1 MNISEMRSWFDV
13 IQDKFNSPYFT
24 DLEFEEFI
32 NQGQQNFVNEIF
44 YGQFAPSTSQSERG
58 GQVMNPI
65 ESTLQ
70 GMESIRPLIIP
81 DLSLNSSSGGVIL
94 DADINN
100 AVSASTGQSSQKY
113 MHILSI
119 ILDDAGVNRIVRFV
133 RHNDYIKFNT
143 NSFKRATNR
152 APLYRLSREGVVIDP
167 IGVKNYKVS
176 VVKKPI
182 NVSLENNV
190 SCELPSEYHGLI
202 VAYAIQLASVSS
214 RDEALAIMSKGGLT
228 SQSVQ

>member
-1 MNISEMRSWFDV
+1 MNINEMRSWFDV

-32 NQGQQNFVNEIF
+32 NQGQQNFVNEVF
-44 YGQFAPSTSQSERG
+44 YGQFAPSTAQAEKG
-58 GQVMNPI
+58 GQVMNPT

-70 GMESIRPLIIP
+70 GLESIRPLVIS
-81 DLSLNSSSGGVIL
+81 DLSMNSSITGLIL
-94 DADINN
+94 DSEIND
-100 AVSASTGQSSQKY
+100 AVSALTGQSNQQY

-119 ILDDAGVNRIVRFV
+119 ILNDGGVSRIARFV

-143 NSFKRATNR
+143 NSFKKATSR
-152 APLYRLSREGVVIDP
+152 APLYRLSRFGVVLDP
-167 IGVKNYKVS
+167 VGVRNYNVS
-176 VVKKPI
+176 VIKKPI
-182 NVSLENNV
+182 SVSLE
-190 SCELPSEYHGLI
+190 SSIDCELPSEYHGLI

-228 SQSVQ
+228 SASVQ

>member
-1 MNISEMRSWFDV
+1 MNINEMRSWFDV

-32 NQGQQNFVNEIF
+32 NQGQQNFVNEVF
-44 YGQFAPSTSQSERG
+44 YGQFAPSTAQSERG
-58 GQVMNPI
+58 GQVMNPT

-70 GMESIRPLIIP
+70 GLESIRPLIIP
-81 DLSLNSSSGGVIL
+81 DLSLNSSAGGVIT
-94 DADINN
+94 DAEINA
-100 AVSASTGQSSQKY
+100 AVSASTGQASQQY

-119 ILDDAGVNRIVRFV
+119 ILNDSGTNRIVRFV
-133 RHNDYIKFNT
+133 RHNDYVKFND
-143 NSFKRATNR
+143 NSFKRATAR
-152 APLYRLSREGVVIDP
+152 APLYRLSRGGVIIDP
-167 IGVKNYKVS
+167 IGVKNYNIS

-182 NVSLENNV
+182 SVSLETGV
-190 SCELPSEYHGLI
+190 GCELPSEYHGLI

-228 SQSVQ
+228 SSSVQ